1 MAVTEEIA
9 AFSKESDR
17 HEAVHQAAIPR
28 RDAAMYDETW
38 WSSRVVSLANMM
50 AVQVQ
55 NEEVGRQVQRTQPRP
70 SAGGKDD
77 VGEDEEDEDI
87 AEDIEEAQKYEERMT
102 RMVISCHRRRESTKK
117 ATSVPLRRVCTKIS
131 NGGDHFSEPA
141 VTEDTFHYRDQ
152 RLDFGGMTLEDTP
165 ATRNTL
171 DESAGAAST

>member
-77 VGEDEEDEDI
+77 FGEDEEDEDI
-87 AEDIEEAQKYEERMT
+87 AEDIEEAQKYEEDDEDGDELPPEEG
-102 RMVISCHRRRESTKK
+102 IDEESNECSPEAGLHEDLQRRGS
-117 ATSVPLRRVCTKIS
+117 L
-131 NGGDHFSEPA
+131 
-141 VTEDTFHYRDQ
+141 Q
-152 RLDFGGMTLEDTP
+152 
-165 ATRNTL
+165 
-171 DESAGAAST
+171 